1 MSVVSITV
9 PSIGFPP
16 AAGASKLIDLTD
28 VEAGAAGSK
37 IGQFLTEIAPVAGA
51 RRFGFMAAAGGLK
64 VADWDAGGAAL
75 PLDPAAI
82 GGTLATIDG
91 IATVASFNPVPVMAG
106 AASFYGLTMPIGLP
120 AVSAAL
126 DLNWPLLPS
135 DAPSFIF
142 TLLHDQSADLAALVE
157 AVLTNSAA
165 GVSGLIAGLQSG
177 NGFGFILPSKDS
189 FPLTLPELGSSIL
202 LTINNDGSL
211 VFGGFADDI
220 LTDSAAANGYA
231 ISYLMVVMGVSES
244 LPPLSVNIGTSDLS
258 GGYGAAEL
266 PDNVSDL
273 DTIYRVTNGGIYA
286 GQTLNQNDH
295 VIFYNDQADFL
306 IIRLPADFNPAD
318 VADLVA
324 AAIAAS
330 VQAGGVVDSAIDAK
344 LNRSVA
350 SGGVVE
356 HAIDAKLNQSV
367 ASGGVVEH
375 AIDAKLNQSVASGGV
390 VDGAINTK
398 LNQSVASGGVVDGA
412 INTKLNQSV
421 ASGGVV
427 DTAIMAKKLTGL
439 SVPAT
444 KTEIQPTDNFLQ
456 AFGKLQASIN
466 QSATSKSIALDT
478 SRLPLGSHSNTV
490 KLLSI
495 DGLFFLAGAFGRSEP
510 VTGGY
515 QDIVLFDSN
524 IDGFAFYEP
533 ISSGLAV
540 NIIIDDPLSILT
552 FGSVSDAKIVV
563 SKDAGNNKITVR
575 LQCNFASSAGSSNFR
590 FNSRI
595 AFGRWV

>member
-37 IGQFLTEIAPVAGA
+37 IGQFLTELAPVSGA

-64 VADWDAGGAAL
+64 VADWDASGAAL

-91 IATVASFNPVPVMAG
+91 IATVAPFNPVPVMAG
-106 AASFYGLTMPIGLP
+106 AAIFYGLTMPIGLP
-120 AVSAAL
+120 AASAAL
-126 DLNWPLLPS
+126 DLIWPLLPT
-135 DAPSFIF
+135 DAPSFVF
-142 TLLHDQSADLAALVE
+142 TLLHDQSADLSALVE

-177 NGFGFILPSKDS
+177 NEFGFTLPSNDS

-211 VFGGFADDI
+211 VFGGFGGFGDNI

-306 IIRLPADFNPAD
+306 IIRLPADFNPD
-318 VADLVA
+318 DFTDLIDN
-324 AAIAAS
+324 AISAS
-330 VQAGGVVDSAIDAK
+330 VQAGGVVDGAIGNKINASLENGGAIYLKLQEYKKIYYLFLKNNVLPAFLSKNTDYSLRLLFNGGNVEIAGRIRKVLDAAQAGVDILIFSLPLYPDPAVNKFTMYSGFAIDK
-344 LNRSVA
+344 
-350 SGGVVE
+350 
-356 HAIDAKLNQSV
+356 
-367 ASGGVVEH
+367 
-375 AIDAKLNQSVASGGV
+375 
-390 VDGAINTK
+390 T
-398 LNQSVASGGVVDGA
+398 
-412 INTKLNQSV
+412 
-421 ASGGVV
+421 
-427 DTAIMAKKLTGL
+427 L
-439 SVPAT
+439 SVDVLAVISDIEET
-444 KTEIQPTDNFLQ
+444 NLIINISKGFNSDVIEIRLKGDIGAGQGNIYL
-456 AFGKLQASIN
+456 
-466 QSATSKSIALDT
+466 SA
-478 SRLPLGSHSNTV
+478 PLG
-490 KLLSI
+490 L
-495 DGLFFLAGAFGRSEP
+495 
-510 VTGGY
+510 
-515 QDIVLFDSN
+515 
-524 IDGFAFYEP
+524 GF
-533 ISSGLAV
+533 
-540 NIIIDDPLSILT
+540 
-552 FGSVSDAKIVV
+552 
-563 SKDAGNNKITVR
+563 
-575 LQCNFASSAGSSNFR
+575 
-590 FNSRI
+590 I
-595 AFGRWV
+595 A